1 MRGSEAT
8 RERILEAAE
17 ELFAAKGF
25 YETAMDEIVK
35 TAKISKGGVYFHFPS
50 KEELFFALLDRLA
63 EKLQREVEI
72 AIAKRRGALAKIEG
86 ALEAVLKTLAGKRR
100 LAQILLRQG
109 YGLGPDFE
117 RKRLEIYSRFAQVI
131 RKHLDEAVAEGSI
144 ESINTELT
152 AYAWLGALNELVT
165 RWIYT
170 GTPDPLKESLPAL
183 TRLFLSSIGATL
195 KDPHPAPSPP
205 P

>member
-1 MRGSEAT
+1 MRDSEAT

-17 ELFAAKGF
+17 KLFAAKGF
-25 YETAMDEIVK
+25 YETAMDEIVE
-35 TAKISKGGVYFHFPS
+35 TARVSKGGVYFHFPS

-63 EKLQREVEI
+63 DKLQRDVER
-72 AIAKRRGALAKIEG
+72 AIAQRRGALAKIEG

-109 YGLGPDFE
+109 YGLGPAFE

-131 RKHLDEAVAEGSI
+131 QKHLDEAVAEGSI
-144 ESINTELT
+144 ESVNTELT

-170 GTPDPLKESLPAL
+170 GKPDPLRESLPAL
-183 TRLFLSSIGATL
+183 TRLFLSSIGAA
-195 KDPHPAPSPP
+195 KSSSRPSL
-205 P
+205 

>member
-1 MRGSEAT
+1 MRDSEAT

-17 ELFAAKGF
+17 KLFAAKGF
-25 YETAMDEIVK
+25 YETAMDEIVE
-35 TAKISKGGVYFHFPS
+35 TARVSKGGVYFHFPS

-63 EKLQREVEI
+63 DKLQRDVER
-72 AIAKRRGALAKIEG
+72 AIAQRRGALAKIEG

-109 YGLGPDFE
+109 YGLGPNFE

-131 RKHLDEAVAEGSI
+131 QKHLDEAVAEGSI
-144 ESINTELT
+144 ESVNTELT

-170 GTPDPLKESLPAL
+170 GKPDPLKESLPAL
-183 TRLFLSSIGATL
+183 TRLFLSSIGAA
-195 KDPHPAPSPP
+195 KSSSRPSL
-205 P
+205 

>member
-1 MRGSEAT
+1 MRDSEAT

-17 ELFAAKGF
+17 KLFAAKGF
-25 YETAMDEIVK
+25 YETAMDEIVE
-35 TAKISKGGVYFHFPS
+35 TARVSKGGVYFHFPS

-63 EKLQREVEI
+63 DKLQRDVER
-72 AIAKRRGALAKIEG
+72 AIAQRRGALAKIEG

-109 YGLGPDFE
+109 YGLGPNFE

-131 RKHLDEAVAEGSI
+131 QKHLDEAVAEGSI
-144 ESINTELT
+144 ESVNTELT

-170 GTPDPLKESLPAL
+170 GKPDPLRESLPAL
-183 TRLFLSSIGATL
+183 TRLFLSSIGAA
-195 KDPHPAPSPP
+195 KSSSRPSL
-205 P
+205 